1 MNPNTSET
9 TGLLPEL
16 FSYQVET
23 DGDMFVLDPTTDWYN
38 SVVNENIFNLTAFQ
52 MGALACKLQAH
63 NSTEICL
70 FESTTALLDSV
81 NSDPNGTYETIVGP
95 VWMYQEPMLL
105 TTCSTEECPQPKDP
119 AVLKAMYFMR
129 AMHSSVWSLIF
140 LYILTA
146 GSLLFLFETTH
157 LFRIGKP
164 HQLEDYGKDKFN
176 LFEALMY
183 TALGMVLQPHRKSP
197 KSWAGQTLAIF
208 WHCFCLV
215 CIIAYILGTSQLIFE
230 STTQVASHNTLYL
243 SSHTRIACE
252 RHSLWCTLLAKQ
264 EDLRIQEV
272 EIPRDAETGE
282 LLLTSLDPT
291 VPLLTDHL
299 TASLIRGQIVT
310 VNDTGIVK
318 HMTWLQAQLECTQ
331 ELKLTDLPLIPL
343 TFSTTNTKAAWIMN
357 VYIQKLRQSG
367 KLNEILERWI
377 HVATTNMGSLCRPDN
392 TPVINAPIR
401 LEQMNGPLLF
411 MIIGAFAAALAH
423 FAEFFYLSFIHTDSS
438 EGRRRRSVDS
448 ESRLVGG

>member
-1 MNPNTSET
+1 
-9 TGLLPEL
+9 
-16 FSYQVET
+16 
-23 DGDMFVLDPTTDWYN
+23 
-38 SVVNENIFNLTAFQ
+38 
-52 MGALACKLQAH
+52 QAH

-70 FESTTALLDSV
+70 FESTTTLLNSV

-105 TTCSTEECPQPKDP
+105 TTCSTEECPLLKDP

-164 HQLEDYGKDKFN
+164 HHLEDYGKDKFN

-197 KSWAGQTLAIF
+197 KSWAGQTLTIF

-230 STTQVASHNTLYL
+230 STAQAASHNTLYL
-243 SSHTRIACE
+243 SSDIRIACE
-252 RHSLWCTLLAKQ
+252 RNNLWCTLLAKQ

-272 EIPRDAETGE
+272 EIPRDAETDE

-299 TASLIRGQIVT
+299 TASLIQGQRVT

-318 HMTWLQAQLECTQ
+318 HMTWMQAQLECTQ
-331 ELKLTDLPLIPL
+331 ELKLTELPLIPL
-343 TFSTTNTKAAWIMN
+343 TFSTTSTRAAWLMN
-357 VYIQKLRQSG
+357 VYIQ
-367 KLNEILERWI
+367 
-377 HVATTNMGSLCRPDN
+377 V
-392 TPVINAPIR
+392 
-401 LEQMNGPLLF
+401 GP
-411 MIIGAFAAALAH
+411 H
-423 FAEFFYLSFIHTDSS
+423 S
-438 EGRRRRSVDS
+438 EMR
-448 ESRLVGG
+448 